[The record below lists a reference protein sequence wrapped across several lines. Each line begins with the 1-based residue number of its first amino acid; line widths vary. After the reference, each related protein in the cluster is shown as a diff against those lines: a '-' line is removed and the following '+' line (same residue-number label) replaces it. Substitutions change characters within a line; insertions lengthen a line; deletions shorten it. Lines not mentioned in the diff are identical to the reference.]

1 MTFLA
6 ILTDIFEILE
16 DMFSTVFAKQSDAG
30 CEYLHLKKKIL
41 QKAATTC

>member
-6 ILTDIFEILE
+6 ILTYIFEILK
-16 DMFSTVFAKQSDAG
+16 DMFSTVFAKLSDAG
-30 CEYLHLKKKIL
+30 CGYLHLKKKIL

>member
-6 ILTDIFEILE
+6 TLTDIFEILK
-16 DMFSTVFAKQSDAG
+16 DVFSTVFAKLLDAG
-30 CEYLHLKKKIL
+30 CGYLHLKKKIL